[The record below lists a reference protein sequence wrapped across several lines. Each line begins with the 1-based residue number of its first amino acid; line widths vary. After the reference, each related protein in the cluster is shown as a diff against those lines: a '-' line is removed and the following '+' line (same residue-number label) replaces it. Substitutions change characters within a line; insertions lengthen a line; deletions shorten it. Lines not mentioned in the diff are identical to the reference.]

1 MQTIDFKTN
10 VLPLS
15 GRMMRFADQFL
26 KDGDEAKDVVQDIF
40 LKLWQMRDELDKIDN
55 LDAFS
60 MKMVRNRCLD
70 LIRARRAVTMD
81 EVTERKLNREPGEER
96 DELELTD
103 TAGRIRALIGR
114 LPEQQKAVMYMR
126 DIENQDYGEIAELTG
141 LNANA
146 IRVNLSRARKKVR
159 EELVKIWEN
168 ENERS
173 KSIVAK
179 IF

>member
-1 MQTIDFKTN
+1 MQTIDFKTK
-10 VLPLS
+10 VLPMS

-40 LKLWQMRDELDKIDN
+40 LKLWQMRDDLSKIDN
-55 LDAFS
+55 LDAFA
-60 MKMVRNRCLD
+60 MKMIRNRCLD
-70 LIRARRAVTMD
+70 LIRARRVVSID
-81 EVTERKLNREPGEER
+81 EGTERKLNRELVEER

-114 LPEQQKAVMYMR
+114 LPEQQQAVMYMR
-126 DIENQDYGEIAELTG
+126 DIENQEYDEIAMVTG
-141 LNANA
+141 MNTNA

-173 KSIVAK
+173 KNIVAK